1 MPILGGI
8 LALTSSLVYTFYGI
22 LIKKFQLDFVDTLFI
37 RSMIQTPL
45 TIIFV
50 KMRGKKLF
58 LEFSEDATRREKVGK
73 YMVLVGAGILAG
85 MNMMCSYLG
94 VLYIPLGKCSLTLH
108 CKGICLRLWHSS
120 MAA

>member
-37 RSMIQTPL
+37 RSMLQTPL

-58 LEFSEDATRREKVGK
+58 LEFSEDATRGEKVGK

-94 VLYIPLGKCSLTLH
+94 VLYIPLGKY
-108 CKGICLRLWHSS
+108 KGLW
-120 MAA
+120 

>member
-1 MPILGGI
+1 MSRKKWLPILGGI

-37 RSMIQTPL
+37 RSMLQTPL

-58 LEFSEDATRREKVGK
+58 LEFSEDATRGEKVGK

-94 VLYIPLGKCSLTLH
+94 VLYIPLGKC
-108 CKGICLRLWHSS
+108 KGLW
-120 MAA
+120 